1 MIWLDLLV
9 VTIILGAA
17 VAQSRRQFG
26 STLLDLM
33 AVLGAVGLARLV
45 GPRLARAAAILP
57 AGDNNQALA
66 TAVMFV
72 ICAVSLLV
80 LAELFQN
87 QVLLTLESFDSVVG
101 AVLGFASGVAVA
113 HLVLVVILTANP
125 ATDATSWGTVARK
138 RPAVRQLIYFEG
150 YHQAMTWLRYA
161 GEPERRS

>member
-1 MIWLDLLV
+1 MIWLDLLAA
-9 VTIILGAA
+9 TIILGVAF
-17 VAQSRRQFG
+17 AQSRRQFG

-45 GPRLARAAAILP
+45 GPMLARAAAILP
-57 AGDNNQALA
+57 AWDNNEALA
-66 TAVMFV
+66 IAIMFV
-72 ICAVSLLV
+72 ICAASLLA

-87 QVLLTLESFDSVVG
+87 QVLVTLESFDSVVG

-113 HLVLVVILTANP
+113 HLVLLVILTANP
-125 ATDATSWGTVARK
+125 ATDAASWGAVARK

-150 YHQAMTWLRYA
+150 YHQGMTWLRHA